1 MEHGEVVGDASL
13 ELRLVQRITMQ
24 LGLPGARFSGGVLLL
39 DVLDSLLHF
48 FRARRGCVPTLRLL
62 TQQFLVNQTVEGTAA
77 VLVGQLIERA
87 TFYERFE
94 TEGIVPIALQ
104 NDMAV
109 DGGDDAVNHV
119 GGASRSGQRQ
129 QQENACEMGEDTHQN
144 ACPMLK
150 KKLK

>member
-1 MEHGEVVGDASL
+1 MEHGEVVGDVSL

-62 TQQFLVNQTVEGTAA
+62 AQQFLVNQTVEGTAA

-87 TFYERFE
+87 PFYERFE
-94 TEGIVPIALQ
+94 TDGGVPLAWH
-104 NDMAV
+104 NDMA
-109 DGGDDAVNHV
+109 GAGRANAVKLRR
-119 GGASRSGQRQ
+119 GAR
-129 QQENACEMGEDTHQN
+129 
-144 ACPMLK
+144 
-150 KKLK
+150 